1 MKVEILRCLSDNF
14 SYLVIDEKNRDAC
27 IIDPSESSSVIKF
40 LENKKINLKFILNTH
55 HHADHVDGNI
65 ELKNKYKAKVIGFID
80 DKNRIP
86 GIDICLK
93 NKEIW
98 KDQNFE
104 FQTFH
109 IPGHTSGHICYYFF
123 KEKLLF
129 TGDTLFSLGC
139 GRIFEGTYK
148 QMFNSLN
155 LIKSFPKET
164 LIFCGHEYTKSN
176 YNFCVAH
183 DKKNRYLKEKSKFIE
198 LRLKN
203 NLPTIPVKLSE
214 EINCNIFL
222 RCADKQIKSSL
233 GLDEA
238 SEFEVFKKLRDL
250 KDAF

>member
-139 GRIFEGTYK
+139 GRIFEGTYEE
-148 QMFNSLN
+148 MYNSLKI
-155 LIKSFPKET
+155 IKTFPSKT
-164 LIFCGHEYTKSN
+164 MIYFGHEYTGQNLK
-176 YNFCVAH
+176 FCKLH
-183 DKKNRYLKEKSKFIE
+183 DKENLN
-198 LRLKN
+198 LRIMIHKTEAKLNKG
-203 NLPTIPVKLSE
+203 LDTTPTRLSD
-214 EINCNIFL
+214 EIDCNIFL
-222 RCADKQIKSSL
+222 KTNTLVKFS
-233 GLDEA
+233 
-238 SEFEVFKKLRDL
+238 KLRQL
-250 KDAF
+250 KDNF